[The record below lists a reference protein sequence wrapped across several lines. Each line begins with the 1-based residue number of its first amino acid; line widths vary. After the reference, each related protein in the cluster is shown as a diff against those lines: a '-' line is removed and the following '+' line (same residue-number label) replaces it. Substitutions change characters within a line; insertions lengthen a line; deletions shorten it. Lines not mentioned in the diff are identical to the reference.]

1 MRVFRSL
8 SSVLAL
14 PHLPLLEVVY
24 RCLGCVDLDPCSNSQ
39 LTPQV
44 VARRYYTVEHDGLA
58 WPWYGRVFA
67 NPPYKDVGKWTQKF
81 IAEYE
86 HGHMQEGMYLVA
98 ASTETKWYQGLLAI
112 DSLVCHLN
120 KRLWFDSDIGV
131 PCKEQARFGSVLFY
145 VGHRP
150 ERFRAYF
157 APHGQIR

>member
-1 MRVFRSL
+1 MDTKIHCRIRTW
-8 SSVLAL
+8 A
-14 PHLPLLEVVY
+14 Y
-24 RCLGCVDLDPCSNSQ
+24 
-39 LTPQV
+39 
-44 VARRYYTVEHDGLA
+44 ARGY
-58 WPWYGRVFA
+58 
-67 NPPYKDVGKWTQKF
+67 
-81 IAEYE
+81 
-86 HGHMQEGMYLVA
+86 MYLVA

-157 APHGQIR
+157 APHGQIW